1 MRAQRI
7 IGLVVLLWIF
17 GWPAVA
23 RAQAVTATL
32 SIPAGVS
39 FAVPNVTQSVSGSPE
54 PFRVVFSTT
63 GMKGSQDLYVS
74 VKADSASFAGPGAT
88 HIPASKV
95 SWTSTPVGRG
105 AGSAGT
111 LSSAAYAAV
120 YQTNNNKSG
129 AFDMTW
135 TLASIAAAG
144 LRAGTHTITV
154 RWRVEAF

>member
-1 MRAQRI
+1 MRAQRLAC
-7 IGLVVLLWIF
+7 LVALLWVL
-17 GWPAVA
+17 GRPTLAS
-23 RAQAVTATL
+23 AQAVTATV

-39 FAVPNVTQSVSGSPE
+39 FVVPDVSQSASGTPG

-63 GMKGSQDLYVS
+63 GMKGSQDFYVS
-74 VKADSASFAGPGAT
+74 VKADTASFAGPGTT

-105 AGSAGT
+105 TGSAGT
-111 LSSAAYAAV
+111 LSSAAYSPV
-120 YQTNNNKSG
+120 YQTSTNKSG

-144 LRAGTHTITV
+144 LRSGTHTLTV
-154 RWRVEAF
+154 RWRLEAF